1 MARRDARTAI
11 AALAQSEGKLHA
23 LTQHLERAKE
33 DERRA
38 NRAGDHGRHR
48 GALNC
53 LKFDWSGSR
62 VLCRMAGVRPQL
74 DAMSQLLESASSPAI
89 GFITC
94 IASGRARCRP
104 RGRPRMAGA
113 RIFRAQRIEVDLQAT
128 AKTSRLRRTA
138 RLPCIASRRSADN
151 IASTPRAKRVH
162 MHCSRW
168 GMRYTP
174 RNRRRWR
181 RFRHKQL
188 AGDSRFWRQW
198 NDRRARG
205 LGAGQ
210 KYLLLQGRGT
220 TVMFSIP
227 HTRGSIHPRGNR
239 SRAMAIICVRGRRS
253 RDSSGAGLCRS
264 FAHPE
269 CRSSAEAS
277 DYTGLRNELKKHG
290 EPDVL
295 VMDVGLPGKNGI
307 DILKALRDEHPKL
320 KVLIVSMY
328 PEDQYAVRAFR
339 AGAFG
344 YLNKAS
350 APEKLLE
357 ALAQV
362 VSGRK
367 YVTPEIAQALVENLN
382 APDADSAP
390 HEKLSDR
397 EFQTLKL
404 IASGKRLSEIAEALA
419 LSPKTVSVYR
429 ARILE
434 KMAMGS
440 NAELT
445 HYAIKNG
452 LVE

>member
-1 MARRDARTAI
+1 MTIRLFVVDDHAIVRRGI
-11 AALAQSEGKLHA
+11 VQ
-23 LTQHLERAKE
+23 
-33 DERRA
+33 
-38 NRAGDHGRHR
+38 
-48 GALNC
+48 
-53 LKFDWSGSR
+53 
-62 VLCRMAGVRPQL
+62 VLC
-74 DAMSQLLESASSPAI
+74 E
-89 GFITC
+89 
-94 IASGRARCRP
+94 
-104 RGRPRMAGA
+104 
-113 RIFRAQRIEVDLQAT
+113 
-128 AKTSRLRRTA
+128 
-138 RLPCIASRRSADN
+138 
-151 IASTPRAKRVH
+151 
-162 MHCSRW
+162 
-168 GMRYTP
+168 
-174 RNRRRWR
+174 
-181 RFRHKQL
+181 
-188 AGDSRFWRQW
+188 
-198 NDRRARG
+198 
-205 LGAGQ
+205 
-210 KYLLLQGRGT
+210 
-220 TVMFSIP
+220 
-227 HTRGSIHPRGNR
+227 
-239 SRAMAIICVRGRRS
+239 
-253 RDSSGAGLCRS
+253 
-264 FAHPE
+264 HPE
-269 CRSSAEAS
+269 VQIIAEAS

-307 DILKALRDEHPKL
+307 DILKALRDDHPKL

-367 YVTPEIAQALVENLN
+367 YVSPEIAQALIENLN
-382 APDADSAP
+382 TPETDGAP

-404 IASGKRLSEIAEALA
+404 IASGKRLSEIAEELA